1 MHSPLADEG
10 SNPAQAQPC
19 AKPGADAINPCGS
32 AVLGSQIVESSL
44 VTYDKILTNTGK
56 TQILASFVTET
67 S

>member
-44 VTYDKILTNTGK
+44 VTYDKILNEHWENADFSEFRDK
-56 TQILASFVTET
+56 N
-67 S
+67 